1 MNYEEIWYTKTIER
15 SYDVDQSKVVD
26 KTING
31 FDAFRTYSSL
41 RVWEPLFTEHSTLVM
56 IKK

>member
-31 FDAFRTYSSL
+31 FDAFRTYSFFGNHYL
-41 RVWEPLFTEHSTLVM
+41 RNIQLW
-56 IKK
+56 